1 MTSDKFIYL
10 FGRIIPA
17 ISLLLSMA
25 LRFVPHF
32 AAQLKVIRN
41 GQKCVGM
48 DVKDGNLREKARHGL
63 NILSILVTWS
73 LENAIETADSMRS
86 RGYGSKGRTAF
97 SIYRFTGRDK
107 FLLGWF
113 GTLAAVCLY
122 GCGRGAAFAEYN
134 PRIML
139 AGFVIRGYGPRVSC
153 PVLLTVLTFIC
164 FGLFSFTPLI
174 LDMVEAV
181 AMKRSVAHVGQ
192 DMAVTY
198 RAIYEALD
206 GTGVCGT
213 DRQADR
219 KDRTG
224 GRKKKRRREKQ

>member
-1 MTSDKFIYL
+1 MAQRG
-10 FGRIIPA
+10 GRPFPSTGLPEG
-17 ISLLLSMA
+17 ISFCLAGLARWRRYACMA
-25 LRFVPHF
+25 V
-32 AAQLKVIRN
+32 A
-41 GQKCVGM
+41 G
-48 DVKDGNLREKARHGL
+48 
-63 NILSILVTWS
+63 
-73 LENAIETADSMRS
+73 
-86 RGYGSKGRTAF
+86 
-97 SIYRFTGRDK
+97 
-107 FLLGWF
+107 
-113 GTLAAVCLY
+113 
-122 GCGRGAAFAEYN
+122 GAAFAEYN

-153 PVLLTVLTFIC
+153 PALLTVLTFIC